1 MIETTKKD
9 SKYAITNYPTWH
21 MIFIVLWWL
30 HHRAEECEEV
40 LRPPKIS
47 SCRSLCGT
55 KCKQKSHFTSCHKN
69 LLSFLVFHFFP
80 TILLIYVVF
89 VSRYLTVV
97 TSSLFHSLSPCV
109 FPEVYGSNFCSMLVQ
124 LQSVVHL
131 AGFTSQRFSLFQGGC
146 QRFAKGLRQKQ
157 CEYSKN

>member
-1 MIETTKKD
+1 
-9 SKYAITNYPTWH
+9 
-21 MIFIVLWWL
+21 MIFIVLWCL
-30 HHRAEECEEV
+30 HDRAEDCEEV

-47 SCRSLCGT
+47 SCWSLYRT
-55 KCKQKSHFTSCHKN
+55 KCQQKSHFTSYHKN
-69 LLSFLVFHFFP
+69 VSFLVFHFFP

-109 FPEVYGSNFCSMLVQ
+109 QISVFPEVYGSSFCSMLVQ

-131 AGFTSQRFSLFQGGC
+131 AGLTSQRFSLFQSGC